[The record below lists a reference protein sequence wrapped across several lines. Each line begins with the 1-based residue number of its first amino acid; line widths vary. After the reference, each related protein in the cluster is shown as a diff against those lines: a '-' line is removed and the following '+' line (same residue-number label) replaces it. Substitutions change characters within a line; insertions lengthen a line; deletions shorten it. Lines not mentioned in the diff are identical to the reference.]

1 MIVSENYDLNGRS
14 FTRTYSDANRYVVR
28 DGLAY
33 SEANDPTEFGRT
45 YVEGDF
51 IEDGEQES
59 EEARALTRYAN
70 ELTGARNQTLIE
82 AAETMCI
89 KLSKED

>member
-28 DGLAY
+28 DGVAY

-45 YVEGDF
+45 YVEGDRMP
-51 IEDGEQES
+51 D
-59 EEARALTRYAN
+59 EE
-70 ELTGARNQTLIE
+70 I
-82 AAETMCI
+82 AAQAEEIMDI
-89 KLSKED
+89 LMGVVE